1 MKTKKAEDTKEKKQ
15 ILIIQITK
23 RYLDIVAT
31 Q

>member
-15 ILIIQITK
+15 IFIIQITK
-23 RYLDIVAT
+23 GYLDIVAT